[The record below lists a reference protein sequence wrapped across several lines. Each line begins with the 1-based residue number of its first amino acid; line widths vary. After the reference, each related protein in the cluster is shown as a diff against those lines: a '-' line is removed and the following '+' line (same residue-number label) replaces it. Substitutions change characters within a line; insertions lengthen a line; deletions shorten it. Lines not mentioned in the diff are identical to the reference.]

1 MNVEGLRTEQEN
13 LQVVKQ
19 EISLMEGIYVSF
31 CALMSVKLVRK
42 KETQSKTGG
51 RIQPGTNEGKINP
64 FTLGMGLLLVFHKRK
79 INF

>member
-19 EISLMEGIYVSF
+19 EISDGRDLCQFLRPNV
-31 CALMSVKLVRK
+31 LVKLVRK

-64 FTLGMGLLLVFHKRK
+64 FTLGMGLLLVFQKRK